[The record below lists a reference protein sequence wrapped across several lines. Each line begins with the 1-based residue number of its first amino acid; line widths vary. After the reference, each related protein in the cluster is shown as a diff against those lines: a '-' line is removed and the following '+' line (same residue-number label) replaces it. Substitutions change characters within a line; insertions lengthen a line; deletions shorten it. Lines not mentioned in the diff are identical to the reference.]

1 MTFSNS
7 DIVPIQYI
15 SQKVHSSE
23 LFAPSLYNFRKRCF
37 KIILVEPLIRLFL
50 LTLSVSCK
58 TVPAP
63 LPSPNTIH
71 PSSQKVPK
79 KTNVVLLSCG
89 SYNPVTNM
97 HLRMFELAREH
108 LQIKGHYE
116 VVKGIT
122 SPVGDGYNEKGLIE
136 ASHRVEMAKLAVEN
150 HSWIE
155 VDSWESRQAEWLETV
170 KVLRHHRQELLSQEL
185 DWHNEG
191 LHTLRCALLNCRS
204 LTDKTAFLNDLTVA
218 KNLDML
224 LLVETWQKPE
234 DNLHLNR
241 LTPLGYSFLC
251 KPRLTGR
258 GGGLAVIH
266 RDCVKT
272 CLINPVLFAGAASG
286 SSAPSL
292 CTMPRSRSR
301 AVQNHDGTS
310 GSFVGISDHKLVE
323 FSFSYPLPSELSMSM
338 SVDASCLRDEP
349 RLMLLC
355 GADML
360 NSFVVPGLW
369 KPEHIE
375 EIIKNFGLVCI
386 TDDGS
391 DLEAIIQ
398 GSDDLRPHFH
408 NIHMV
413 CESTVEESSADIRR
427 MLQCGQTVQNL
438 LPQPVLSYIRQ
449 RRLYTAENE
458 QRNADVMSA
467 PLQKHAGKHD

>member
-1 MTFSNS
+1 MAGDILQKDDKPIACFRDLKPGDVVLARWS
-7 DIVPIQYI
+7 DNKFYSATVDYI
-15 SQKVHSSE
+15 GTADKTVDAKKGTRKDIKTKDAAAE
-23 LFAPSLYNFRKRCF
+23 RFYNLPSL
-37 KIILVEPLIRLFL
+37 P
-50 LTLSVSCK
+50 
-58 TVPAP
+58 
-63 LPSPNTIH
+63 
-71 PSSQKVPK
+71 QVPK

-116 VVKGIT
+116 VVKGII

-191 LHTLRCALLNCRS
+191 LHTLR
-204 LTDKTAFLNDLTVA
+204 
-218 KNLDML
+218 
-224 LLVETWQKPE
+224 
-234 DNLHLNR
+234 
-241 LTPLGYSFLC
+241 Y
-251 KPRLTGR
+251 
-258 GGGLAVIH
+258 
-266 RDCVKT
+266 
-272 CLINPVLFAGAASG
+272 
-286 SSAPSL
+286 
-292 CTMPRSRSR
+292 
-301 AVQNHDGTS
+301 
-310 GSFVGISDHKLVE
+310 HKLVE
-323 FSFSYPLPSELSMSM
+323 FSFSYPLPSELSMCM
-338 SVDASCLRDEP
+338 SVDASCLRDGP

-369 KPEHIE
+369 KLEHIE

-413 CESTVEESSADIRR
+413 CESTVKESSADIPR

-467 PLQKHAGKHD
+467 PLQKHAGKYD

>member
-1 MTFSNS
+1 
-7 DIVPIQYI
+7 
-15 SQKVHSSE
+15 
-23 LFAPSLYNFRKRCF
+23 
-37 KIILVEPLIRLFL
+37 
-50 LTLSVSCK
+50 
-58 TVPAP
+58 
-63 LPSPNTIH
+63 
-71 PSSQKVPK
+71 
-79 KTNVVLLSCG
+79 
-89 SYNPVTNM
+89 M

-116 VVKGIT
+116 VVKGII

-272 CLINPVLFAGAASG
+272 AI
-286 SSAPSL
+286 
-292 CTMPRSRSR
+292 
-301 AVQNHDGTS
+301 
-310 GSFVGISDHKLVE
+310 VE
-323 FSFSYPLPSELSMSM
+323 FHGITSFEYLACKIAGKAPLHVILIYRPPKPHPNFFLDLNEMLSLVCGMSTAVILLGDFNIHVDTDCPSASELC
-338 SVDASCLRDEP
+338 SV
-349 RLMLLC
+349 
-355 GADML
+355 L
-360 NSFVVPGLW
+360 NSFSFVQ
-369 KPEHIE
+369 HIDFPTHD
-375 EIIKNFGLVCI
+375 KGHTLDLVC
-386 TDDGS
+386 
-391 DLEAIIQ
+391 
-398 GSDDLRPHFH
+398 
-408 NIHMV
+408 
-413 CESTVEESSADIRR
+413 ST
-427 MLQCGQTVQNL
+427 GVQNVCTCQGRPL
-438 LPQPVLSYIRQ
+438 LCSFRVPSPFDQQALLVIPSFMFCL
-449 RRLYTAENE
+449 
-458 QRNADVMSA
+458 
-467 PLQKHAGKHD
+467 